1 MRYLVW
7 TVIAIVVFWVAAFVH
22 FVAII
27 PYNPVGDSVST
38 QAVVVLTG
46 GSLRI
51 AYGFEL
57 LEKKKAKKM
66 FISGVD
72 KESDMAALLDENQ
85 ASDIIR
91 MMAKSGDTIAL
102 GYEAD
107 STRGNADETAR
118 WMKENNLKSMRLV
131 TANYHLPR
139 SLIEFRRTMPGAIII
154 PDPVFP
160 TDFQLDRWWDDA
172 VSRHLMLSEFHKY
185 LAAWLF
191 GALNL

>member
-1 MRYLVW
+1 MRYLIW
-7 TVIAIVVFWVAAFVH
+7 IILAIIVFWLAAFTH

-27 PYNPVGDSVST
+27 PRNPVGDLVTT

-57 LEKKKAKKM
+57 LEKQKAKRM
-66 FISGVD
+66 FITGVG
-72 KESDMAALLDENQ
+72 KESDMVALLDENQ
-85 ASDIIR
+85 ASSRVRR
-91 MMAKSGDTIAL
+91 MAEKGKKIVL

-107 STRGNADETAR
+107 STRGNAEETAR
-118 WMKENNLKSMRLV
+118 WMKQKHFKSMRLV
-131 TANYHLPR
+131 TSNYHLPR
-139 SLIEFRRTMPGAIII
+139 SLIEFRRAMPDVIII

-160 TDFQLDRWWDDA
+160 EEFQLHRWWDDG
-172 VSRHLMLSEFHKY
+172 VSRNLLFSEFHKY

-191 GALNL
+191 GELNL

>member
-1 MRYLVW
+1 MRFIIW
-7 TVIAIVVFWVAAFVH
+7 TIIAIVVFWVSAFAH

-27 PYNPVGDSVST
+27 PYTPVGDSVST

-57 LEKKKAKKM
+57 LEKKKAKQM
-66 FISGVD
+66 FISGVA
-72 KESDMAALLDENQ
+72 KKSNMAALLDENH
-85 ASDIIR
+85 ASKIIR
-91 MMAKSGDTIAL
+91 AMAASNDKIAL

-107 STRGNADETAR
+107 STRGNAEETAR
-118 WMKENNLKSMRLV
+118 WMKEKRLKSMRLV

-139 SLIEFRRTMPGAIII
+139 SLIEFRRTMPDVIII

-160 TDFQLDRWWDDA
+160 EDFQLGRWWGDG
-172 VSRHLMLSEFHKY
+172 VSRHLMFSEFHKY
-185 LAAWLF
+185 LAAWLI
-191 GALNL
+191 GALDL